1 MTRLAA
7 FAAALLMAMPVA
19 AQDKEAMCEKTA
31 DIVGKAVTSR
41 ADGAAAEATVKAV
54 TGTIGDADARYR
66 PAVQPIVDWVYT
78 LPEELL
84 SDEVEVSYKEQ
95 CLAQ

>member
-7 FAAALLMAMPVA
+7 FAAAFLMATPVA
-19 AQDKEAMCEKTA
+19 AQDKEAMCDKTA
-31 DIVGKAVTSR
+31 AIVGKAVASR

-54 TGTIGDADARYR
+54 TGSIDDADARYR